1 MTFKPTMALLMR
13 NLCQGDKQKVQ
24 DGNNKKKQKTQQKG
38 PTFYTCMFI
47 VYDVTIFT
55 IKSHGTTVCPLSPDF
70 YFSNM
75 SKELKEKEEN
85 MSPTKYNVKNTFVE
99 SDSPKS
105 TQERRSFVVEV

>member
-38 PTFYTCMFI
+38 PTFFICMFI
-47 VYDVTIFT
+47 VYDVSIFT
-55 IKSHGTTVCPLSPDF
+55 ISLKITERPCLLGPDF
-70 YFSNM
+70 CFSNM

-85 MSPTKYNVKNTFVE
+85 MSPTKYNVKNTFAE
-99 SDSPKS
+99 SDRPKS
-105 TQERRSFVVEV
+105 TQE

>member
-55 IKSHGTTVCPLSPDF
+55 IKSH
-70 YFSNM
+70 
-75 SKELKEKEEN
+75 LKV
-85 MSPTKYNVKNTFVE
+85 T
-99 SDSPKS
+99 
-105 TQERRSFVVEV
+105 ERPCSGVSAEP